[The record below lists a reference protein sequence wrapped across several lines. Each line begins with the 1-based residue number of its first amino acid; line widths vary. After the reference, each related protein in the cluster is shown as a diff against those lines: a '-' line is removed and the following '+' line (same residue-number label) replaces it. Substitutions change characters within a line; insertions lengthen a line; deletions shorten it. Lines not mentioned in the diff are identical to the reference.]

1 VPSQEQSYA
10 GMEAGIY
17 FFKPAGS
24 LQLGNCAQLLELGYR
39 FYFARVDKH
48 IHILLLKGIK

>member
-1 VPSQEQSYA
+1 MPSQDQNYA

-24 LQLGNCAQLLELGYR
+24 LTLGDCAQLVGQGYR
-39 FYFARVDKH
+39 FYFARAGKH
-48 IHILLLKGIK
+48 IHIVLLKRQ